1 MRSNLSK
8 RYKKLLEA
16 SSENKPEIIDD
27 VIKKV
32 KRDCTAKFNESIDVS
47 CLLNLKQKKEEIS
60 LRTLVNLPNGNGK
73 KVKVAVLCEENKIK
87 EAKDSGAD
95 YAGFDEYFDKIKNG
109 WFEFDVLVATP
120 DMMSEV
126 GKLGKVLGP
135 RKLMPSPKA
144 GTVTNDIKKAVD
156 EIKAGKVEFRVDKFG
171 IIHVSVGKLSFDS
184 EKLVENTK
192 VCMDAILKAKPV
204 SVKGTYFKKLT
215 ISSTMSPGL
224 KIDRNNF
231 IK

>member
-1 MRSNLSK
+1 
-8 RYKKLLEA
+8 
-16 SSENKPEIIDD
+16 
-27 VIKKV
+27 
-32 KRDCTAKFNESIDVS
+32 
-47 CLLNLKQKKEEIS
+47 
-60 LRTLVNLPNGNGK
+60 
-73 KVKVAVLCEENKIK
+73 
-87 EAKDSGAD
+87 
-95 YAGFDEYFDKIKNG
+95 
-109 WFEFDVLVATP
+109 
-120 DMMSEV
+120 MMAEV

-192 VCMDAILKAKPV
+192 VCLDAILKAKPV

-224 KIDRNNF
+224 KIDKNNF

>member
-1 MRSNLSK
+1 MLGK
-8 RYKKLLEA
+8 RYKENLENVDRNTEYNIVDA
-16 SSENKPEIIDD
+16 FNII
-27 VIKKV
+27 KNFKSV
-32 KRDCTAKFNESIDVS
+32 KFDESIDLSINLGVDPKHADQLVRGTVS
-47 CLLNLKQKKEEIS
+47 
-60 LRTLVNLPNGNGK
+60 LPNGTGK
-73 KVKVAVLCEENKIK
+73 EVKVIVMSKDEEKIK

-120 DMMSEV
+120 DMMAEI

-144 GTVTNDIKKAVD
+144 GTVTNDIKKAVN
-156 EIKAGKVEFRVDKFG
+156 EIKTGKVEFRVDKFG

-184 EKLVENTK
+184 DKLVENTK

-224 KIDRNNF
+224 KIDKNNF

>member
-1 MRSNLSK
+1 MLGK
-8 RYKKLLEA
+8 RYKENLENIDRNTEYNLVDA
-16 SSENKPEIIDD
+16 FNII
-27 VIKKV
+27 KNFKSV
-32 KRDCTAKFNESIDVS
+32 KFDESIDLAINLGIDPKHADQLVRGTVS
-47 CLLNLKQKKEEIS
+47 
-60 LRTLVNLPNGNGK
+60 LPNGTGK
-73 KVKVAVLCEENKIK
+73 EVKVIVMSKDEEKIK

-95 YAGFDEYFDKIKNG
+95 YVGFDEYFDKIKNG

-120 DMMSEV
+120 DMMAEV

-144 GTVTNDIKKAVD
+144 GTVTNDIKKAVE

-224 KIDRNNF
+224 KIDKNNF

>member
-1 MRSNLSK
+1 MLGK
-8 RYKKLLEA
+8 RYKENLENIDRNTEYNLVDA
-16 SSENKPEIIDD
+16 FNII
-27 VIKKV
+27 KNFKSV
-32 KRDCTAKFNESIDVS
+32 KFDESIDLAINLGVDPKHADQLVRGTVS
-47 CLLNLKQKKEEIS
+47 
-60 LRTLVNLPNGNGK
+60 LPNGTGK
-73 KVKVAVLCEENKIK
+73 EVKVIVMSKDEEKIK

-95 YAGFDEYFDKIKNG
+95 YVGFDEYFDKIKNG

-120 DMMSEV
+120 DMMAEV

-184 EKLVENTK
+184 DKLVENTK

-224 KIDRNNF
+224 KIDKNNF

>member
-1 MRSNLSK
+1 MLGK
-8 RYKKLLEA
+8 RYKENLENIDRDTEYNLVDA
-16 SSENKPEIIDD
+16 FNII
-27 VIKKV
+27 KNFKSV
-32 KRDCTAKFNESIDVS
+32 KFDESIDLAINLGVDPKHADQLVRGTVS
-47 CLLNLKQKKEEIS
+47 
-60 LRTLVNLPNGNGK
+60 LPNGTGK
-73 KVKVAVLCEENKIK
+73 EVKVIVMSKDEEKIK

-95 YAGFDEYFDKIKNG
+95 YVGFDEYFDKIKNG

-120 DMMSEV
+120 DMMAEV

-224 KIDRNNF
+224 KIDKNNF

>member
-1 MRSNLSK
+1 MLGK
-8 RYKKLLEA
+8 RYKENLENIDRNTEYNLVDA
-16 SSENKPEIIDD
+16 FNII
-27 VIKKV
+27 KNFKSV
-32 KRDCTAKFNESIDVS
+32 KFDESIDLAINLGVDPKHADQLVRGTVS
-47 CLLNLKQKKEEIS
+47 
-60 LRTLVNLPNGNGK
+60 LPNGTGK
-73 KVKVAVLCEENKIK
+73 EVKVIVMSKDEEKIK

-95 YAGFDEYFDKIKNG
+95 YVGFDEYFDKIKNG

-120 DMMSEV
+120 DMMAEV

-156 EIKAGKVEFRVDKFG
+156 EIKAGKVEFRADKFG

-192 VCMDAILKAKPV
+192 VCLDAILKAKPV

>member
-1 MRSNLSK
+1 MLGK
-8 RYKKLLEA
+8 RYKENLENIDRNTEYNLVDA
-16 SSENKPEIIDD
+16 FNII
-27 VIKKV
+27 KNFKSV
-32 KRDCTAKFNESIDVS
+32 KFDESIDLAINLGVDPKHADQLVRGTVS
-47 CLLNLKQKKEEIS
+47 
-60 LRTLVNLPNGNGK
+60 LPNGTGK
-73 KVKVAVLCEENKIK
+73 EVKVIVMSKDEEKIK

-120 DMMSEV
+120 DMMAEV

-224 KIDRNNF
+224 KIDKNNF

>member
-1 MRSNLSK
+1 MLGK
-8 RYKKLLEA
+8 RYKENLENIDRNTEYNLVDA
-16 SSENKPEIIDD
+16 FNII
-27 VIKKV
+27 KNFKSV
-32 KRDCTAKFNESIDVS
+32 KFDESIDLAINLGVDPKHADQLVRGTVS
-47 CLLNLKQKKEEIS
+47 
-60 LRTLVNLPNGNGK
+60 LPNGTGK
-73 KVKVAVLCEENKIK
+73 EVKVIVMSKDEEKIK

-120 DMMSEV
+120 DMMAEV

-144 GTVTNDIKKAVD
+144 GTITNDIKKAVD

-184 EKLVENTK
+184 DKLVENTK

-224 KIDRNNF
+224 KIDKNNF